1 MKIYTKSGDNGSTA
15 LVSGRRVQKSELLLE
30 AYGTVDELNSFIGL
44 LLNKITADEEIEDLN
59 FIQNVLFNVGS
70 ILAQDGA
77 DYPNYPTIEPRYID
91 RVEQM
96 IDRCAANLP
105 ALTQFILPG
114 GNEVIALCHVC
125 RTICRRAER
134 RVVSLEDNN
143 ENVLLIIQLLNR
155 LSDYFFTL
163 ARFMTIHFG
172 IKEVTWNSKI

>member
-91 RVEQM
+91 RIEQM
-96 IDRCAANLP
+96 IDRCSAQLP
-105 ALTQFILPG
+105 TLTQFILPG
-114 GNEVIALCHVC
+114 GNEAIALCHVC

-163 ARFMTIHFG
+163 ARFMTMHFG
-172 IKEVTWNSKI
+172 VQEVTWNSKI